1 MAFPTQEQISEVLG
15 EIQDPELHRGLN
27 ELNMVREIAIDGTR
41 ISVLIA
47 LTIPGCPLKD
57 YFHSVIPAKLKD
69 NFAEISDVE
78 VRLTSMT
85 EEERQSLI
93 GGLRKETPAPFARA
107 DSPTQVIAIGSGK
120 GGVGK
125 STVTVNLAASLAK
138 LGHSVGLLDADVWG
152 FSVPRMLGVTERPTV
167 VEDMIMPPEIFG
179 VKVVSIGLFTTEEN
193 PVVWRG
199 PMLHKALQQFLTD
212 VHWDEPDYLLVD
224 LPPGTGDVSISIA
237 QFLPGAAMVI
247 VTTPQ
252 AVAEKVAQRAG
263 FMAEKTGLQVTG
275 VVENMSY
282 FRGDDGKE
290 YKIFG
295 EGGGKVLAEKLHVPL
310 LGEVPIDPRLR
321 ELADE
326 GTPIVLQE
334 PDSEVA
340 QALMTASKELVNL
353 LPPKPKPARR
363 MDLPLVMGPMTSAPA
378 HDHAHQHAHDHSH
391 HDHQP
396 ENGGTSAEQGRGRKL
411 FRRG

>member
-1 MAFPTQEQISEVLG
+1 MPMPTQEQISEVLG
-15 EIQDPELHRGLN
+15 QIQDPELHRGLN
-27 ELNMVREIAIDGTR
+27 DLNMVRNIAIEDR
-41 ISVLIA
+41 RVSVLVA
-47 LTIPGCPLKD
+47 LTIPGCPLKS
-57 YFHSVIPAKLKD
+57 FFQEVIPAKLIESYPD
-69 NFAEISDVE
+69 VAHVE

-85 EEERQSLI
+85 EEERAALV
-93 GGLRKETPAPFARA
+93 GGLRKETPAPFARS
-107 DSPTQVIAIGSGK
+107 DSSTQVIAIGSGK

-125 STVTVNLAASLAK
+125 STTTVNIAASLAK

-152 FSVPRMLGVTERPTV
+152 FSIPRMLGIHERPTV
-167 VEDMIMPPEIFG
+167 VEDMIMPPEMFG
-179 VKVVSIGLFTTEEN
+179 VKVVSIGLFTTEDN

-212 VHWDEPDYLLVD
+212 VHWDEPEYLLVD

-263 FMAEKTGLQVTG
+263 FMAEKTGLRVAG

-290 YKIFG
+290 YRIFG
-295 EGGGKVLAEKLHVPL
+295 QGGGKSLAERLGVPL
-310 LGEVPIDPRLR
+310 LGEIPIDPQVVSF
-321 ELADE
+321 ADI
-326 GTPIVLQE
+326 GAPIVLQN

-340 QALMTASKELVNL
+340 QRLDETAKELVNL
-353 LPPKPKPARR
+353 LPPKERSAKRIS
-363 MDLPLVMGPMTSAPA
+363 LPLIGGRAHRAPA
-378 HDHAHQHAHDHSH
+378 VRHA
-391 HDHQP
+391 P
-396 ENGGTSAEQGRGRKL
+396 G
-411 FRRG
+411 

>member
-1 MAFPTQEQISEVLG
+1 MAFPTEQQVSEILG
-15 EIQDPELHRGLN
+15 KIQDPELHRGLN
-27 ELNMVREIAIDGTR
+27 DLKMVRGIQFNGTK
-41 ISVLIA
+41 VDVTIA
-47 LTIPGCPLKD
+47 LTIAGCPLKS
-57 YFHSVIPAKLKD
+57 FFTTVIPAKLQEA
-69 NFAEISDVE
+69 FPEITDVHVE
-78 VRLTSMT
+78 LTAMT
-85 EEERQSLI
+85 DEERAAVI
-93 GGLRKETPAPFARA
+93 GGVRQTAPAPFARS
-107 DSPTQVIAIGSGK
+107 DSSTQVIAVGSGK

-125 STVTVNLAASLAK
+125 STTTVNLAASLSK

-152 FSVPRMLGVTERPTV
+152 LSIPRMLGVHERPTV
-167 VEDMIMPPEIFG
+167 IDDMIMPPEIFG

-237 QFLPGAAMVI
+237 QFLPGASMVI

-263 FMAEKTGLQVTG
+263 FMAEKTGLNVVG

-290 YKIFG
+290 YRIFG
-295 EGGGKVLAEKLHVPL
+295 EGGGASLAATLSVPL
-310 LGEVPIDPRLR
+310 LGEIPIDPKLR
-321 ELADE
+321 EMADV
-326 GTPIVLQE
+326 GAPIVLSA

-340 QALMTASKELVNL
+340 QCLDQTAKELVNL
-353 LPPKPKPARR
+353 LPPKPRQAKRIS
-363 MDLPLVMGPMTSAPA
+363 LPLAMSPGVSPGSS
-378 HDHAHQHAHDHSH
+378 HEHHSHAH
-391 HDHQP
+391 
-396 ENGGTSAEQGRGRKL
+396 
-411 FRRG
+411 